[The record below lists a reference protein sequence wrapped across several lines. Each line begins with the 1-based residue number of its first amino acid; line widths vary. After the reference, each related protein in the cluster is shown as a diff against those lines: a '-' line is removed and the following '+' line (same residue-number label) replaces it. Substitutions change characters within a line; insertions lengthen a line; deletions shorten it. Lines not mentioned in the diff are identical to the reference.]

1 VLPLYGQQFGTL
13 SGTIVDDKN
22 NPVENFFISTNEK
35 ETNTLSTHNGY
46 YELKIPA
53 GKDVEVFFQHISYKD
68 TIVTVH
74 LKNNEKVKMNFVLSL
89 SGEQLP
95 TFDVKAKFDDG
106 YVRIDPDLSFKIP
119 TPSGG
124 VESLIKMM
132 PGAFSSNELSNQYN
146 VRGGN
151 YDENLVYVNDI
162 EIYRPF
168 LVRSGQQEG
177 LSFVNMD
184 LTSGVKF
191 SSGGFEPKYGD
202 KMSSVLDVDYKKP
215 NH

>member
-1 VLPLYGQQFGTL
+1 MNRFVPIIIIAFCLAVLPLYGQQFGTIF
-13 SGTIVDDKN
+13 GIIVDEKN
-22 NPVENFFISTNEK
+22 YPVENFFISTNEK
-35 ETNTLSTHNGY
+35 ETNTLSAHDGS

-53 GKDVEVFFQHISYKD
+53 GKDIEVFFQHISFKD
-68 TIVTVH
+68 TIVTVR
-74 LKNNEKVKMNFVLSL
+74 LRNNERVKLNFVLPM

-95 TFDVKAKFDDG
+95 TFDVKAKYEDG

-151 YDENLVYVNDI
+151 YD
-162 EIYRPF
+162 
-168 LVRSGQQEG
+168 
-177 LSFVNMD
+177 
-184 LTSGVKF
+184 
-191 SSGGFEPKYGD
+191 
-202 KMSSVLDVDYKKP
+202 
-215 NH
+215 